1 MKQKSESTGKLIQT
15 EKESKGQITSEK
27 EGSLKK
33 IDESLVKKSS
43 EIKKS
48 SDDLNTQIVKKES
61 KLSDPKE
68 AQSDQ
73 PGKSKEPSILNT
85 IHKSKE
91 TTEK

>member
-73 PGKSKEPSILNT
+73 PDKSKEQSSLDT
-85 IHKSKE
+85 IQKSKE